1 MATTE
6 IAKTPKINDK
16 VMAKLVDMSGY
27 VVGDYSM
34 GFMYRAEATQE
45 DFLKDPKASHWFE
58 ADKRPG
64 VLYADCDY
72 AFRELM
78 NPERRLAMAAEF
90 ERGNAYRAEHYGKPN
105 FDALPID
112 VKTAI
117 RVANEVL
124 DAVAL
129 EQEADR
135 LLPANFDNGFWEEFV
150 NEIFAFFDSGE
161 VTDRS

>member
-6 IAKTPKINDK
+6 IAKTPKFNDK
-16 VMAKLVDMSGY
+16 VMAKLVDMAGY

-34 GFMYRAEATQE
+34 GFMYRAEITQE
-45 DFLKDPKASHWFE
+45 DFFKDPKAPHWFQ
-58 ADKRPG
+58 ADRRPG
-64 VLYADCDY
+64 VMYADCDY

-78 NPERRLAMAAEF
+78 NPEHRLEMAAEF
-90 ERGNAYRAEHYGKPN
+90 ERANAYRAEHYGEPHV
-105 FDALPID
+105 DALPID
-112 VKTAI
+112 VQTAI

-135 LLPANFDNGFWEEFV
+135 LLSANFDDGFWEEFV
-150 NEIFAFFDSGE
+150 GEIFAFFDCGK

>member
-1 MATTE
+1 MATNE

-34 GFMYRAEATQE
+34 GFMYRAEITQE
-45 DFLKDPKASHWFE
+45 DFFKNPKAPHWFQ
-58 ADKRPG
+58 ADNRPG
-64 VLYADCDY
+64 VMYADCDY

-90 ERGNAYRAEHYGKPN
+90 ERANAYRAEHYGEQHVN
-105 FDALPID
+105 ELPID

-135 LLPANFDNGFWEEFV
+135 LLPANFDDGFWEEFV
-150 NEIFAFFDSGE
+150 GEIFAFFDSGK